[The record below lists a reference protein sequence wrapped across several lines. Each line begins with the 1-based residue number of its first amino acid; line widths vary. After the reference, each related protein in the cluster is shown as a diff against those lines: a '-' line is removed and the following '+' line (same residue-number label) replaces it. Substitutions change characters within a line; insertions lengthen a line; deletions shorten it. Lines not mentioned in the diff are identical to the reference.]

1 MRRVKVLSLL
11 LALVLI
17 VSLLAGCGGGDS
29 SGQNE
34 NGTETS
40 EETTDQEETSS
51 TTTPGASSDAAQMDM
66 WVFVELHSKF
76 YQDMAQR
83 WNKAHPDRQINLN
96 ITTYPYADMHNKLQM
111 ALQSGTGAPDLCD
124 VEISKFAQFMLG
136 DPSQSFESLNDVVEP
151 YKDSLVQSR
160 LDIYSKDGKI
170 YGCPTHVG
178 ATVMFYNTE
187 ILDEAGVDY
196 KTIKTWDDYRA
207 AGKKVVDA
215 TGKMMGVAETS
226 AMWTL
231 SALLAQQKS
240 DYTTP
245 DGEPNVNTPEAIRA
259 VTLIQ
264 DMLKD
269 GIIEVCPG
277 GQPDTEE
284 GYGYINQGSVASFA
298 MPMWFMSRFT
308 SYMPD
313 LKGKFAIA
321 PIPVLEEG
329 MPRSVGLGGTGTVIT
344 KTAKDPQ
351 LAKEWLAWAKLS
363 EEGAAQIWNIL
374 GFDPVN
380 TKVWTNEAVTHNNDN
395 PYIQYFT
402 TNPFDVL
409 NEIKD
414 EIMLI
419 KGSAP
424 IYPAINNL
432 FTTEVLNSLYEDM
445 ADPAQ
450 TLKDAQDQLMNEYQS
465 LQQ

>member
-1 MRRVKVLSLL
+1 MRRIKIVSLL
-11 LALVLI
+11 LALVLAI
-17 VSLLAGCGGGDS
+17 SLLAGCGGGETGT
-29 SGQNE
+29 SGNNDE
-34 NGTETS
+34 ANTE
-40 EETTDQEETSS
+40 EESDTAIS
-51 TTTPGASSDAAQMDM
+51 TTSGAGENATEMNM

-76 YQDMAQR
+76 YQDMVER
-83 WNKAHPDRQINLN
+83 WNKANPDRQLKLN

-124 VEISKFAQFMLG
+124 IEISKFAQFMLG

-151 YKDSLVQSR
+151 YKDSIVQSR

-187 ILDEAGVDY
+187 ILDKAGVDY

-207 AGKKVVDA
+207 AGKRVVDA

-240 DYTTP
+240 DYTAP
-245 DGEPNVNTPEAIRA
+245 DGKPNVNTPEAIRA

-264 DMLKD
+264 DMLKE

-284 GYGYINQGSVASFA
+284 GYGYINQGNVASFA

-313 LKGKFAIA
+313 LKGKIAIA
-321 PIPVLEEG
+321 PIPVLEDG
-329 MPRSVGLGGTGTVIT
+329 MPRSVGLGGTGTVVT
-344 KTAKDPQ
+344 KTAKDPE

-363 EEGAAQIWNIL
+363 EEGATQIWNIL
-374 GFDPVN
+374 GFDPAN
-380 TKVWTNEAVTHNNDN
+380 TKVWTDEAVTHNEDN

-432 FTTEVLNSLYEDM
+432 FTTEVLNALYENG